1 MSCALQREEI
11 IADRLRLA
19 LPLVAHGKPALLR
32 FLRGRLSL
40 GRTSPPLTVT
50 NVFYAGGDRGFMC
63 HFVVDGASGAS
74 RAFVA
79 PIGQLALDRRH
90 PIIREIAVYR
100 KRKASLAA
108 ATDSLHSGAQC
119 PR

>member
-1 MSCALQREEI
+1 MASQLFCY
-11 IADRLRLA
+11 
-19 LPLVAHGKPALLR
+19 
-32 FLRGRLSL
+32 FFRGRLSL
-40 GRTSPPLTVT
+40 RRTTPPLTVT

-108 ATDSLHSGAQC
+108 ATNSLHSGARC